1 MDKAQALQAFWSSFG
16 IPAYDQSTIPN
27 ADSADHRPQPPY
39 ITYRVAEDSLGNPVL
54 LSGSIWYRSTSWA
67 EIEQK
72 AKQIAEYIGYGH
84 KILKIDGGYLY
95 ITKGTPFAQ
104 RMSDEDD
111 SIRRI
116 YINLMVEYLTAY

>member
-72 AKQIAEYIGYGH
+72 AKQIHQQIPR
-84 KILKIDGGYLY
+84 ID
-95 ITKGTPFAQ
+95 IV
-104 RMSDEDD
+104 R
-111 SIRRI
+111 
-116 YINLMVEYLTAY
+116 